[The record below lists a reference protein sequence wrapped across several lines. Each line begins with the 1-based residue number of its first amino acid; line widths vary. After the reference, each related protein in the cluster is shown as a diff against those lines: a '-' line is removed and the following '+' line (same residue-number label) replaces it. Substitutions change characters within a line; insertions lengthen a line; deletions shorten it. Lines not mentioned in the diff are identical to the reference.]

1 MGVNAGMTNS
11 FKEEMLKGE
20 HNLLSNTIKIALY
33 TTSANIGSS
42 TTAYTSSGEV
52 SGSGYDAAGKE
63 LDNKTITQSGNTVY
77 VDFGDVSWTSATL
90 SNVAGALIYNDSVSD
105 KSIAVLDFGI
115 LDGISV
121 SSSTFK
127 VKFPS
132 ANANDAIIRIS

>member
-11 FKEEMLKGE
+11 FKQEMLKGE
-20 HNLLSNTIKIALY
+20 HDLVTDDIKIALY
-33 TTSANIGSS
+33 TTSANIGAS
-42 TTAYTSSGEV
+42 TTAYTSDGELVGTGYVPGGGALVGNAIALSG
-52 SGSGYDAAGKE
+52 K
-63 LDNKTITQSGNTVY
+63 TVY
-77 VDFGDVSWTSATL
+77 VDFTDFSWGSATF
-90 SNVAGALIYNDSVSD
+90 SDVAGALIYNSTASN
-105 KSIAVLDFGI
+105 KSIAVLDFGV